1 MNYQIVDLVKI
12 KLLTKLL
19 CVALVTF
26 LMQQAK
32 TTDLVYH
39 LLLRNF
45 QRPRVYSDDVD
56 CLSGI
61 SSKLEKKRVINSL
74 RI

>member
-26 LMQQAK
+26 LLQQAK
-32 TTDLVYH
+32 TTDLIYH

-61 SSKLEKKRVINSL
+61 SSKLEKKPVIDLL